1 MASLMESGPIEPP
14 SSLVSTI
21 PVIPFNPSPPEF
33 FATTP
38 LAVTFLSQGAEARV
52 WIGTFL
58 GRPCVVKSR
67 VAKAYRHPDL
77 DAALTHER
85 FVGEARALA
94 RARRAGVDAPVLL
107 FCEPRSSSLVLER
120 VMGCTLKAWLQVCAR
135 GQEGLNVAAHVGASL
150 ARLHAAGLVHG
161 DLTTSNIML
170 RGLPEN
176 GGDKPMGQMSMEG
189 RGESVDPGDEKE
201 EKNASGET
209 VDPGDEKEEKN
220 GSGGA
225 DDDDDDDEDDVEFST
240 ASAKA
245 AGGGGASGTRNA
257 ATVVPN
263 GSLSIAPILPLLP
276 HGATS
281 LVFIDFGLA
290 SMNAS
295 VEECGVDLY
304 VLERAFVSAHAKE
317 AVSLFAAVLKTY
329 GEQLAALVPAGTA
342 KDAKNILGKFSAVRM
357 RGRKRL
363 AFG

>member
-14 SSLVSTI
+14 LLSASTVLL
-21 PVIPFNPSPPEF
+21 PAIPFNPSPPEF
-33 FATTP
+33 FTTTQ
-38 LAVTFLSQGAEARV
+38 LAVKFLSQGAEARV

-85 FVGEARALA
+85 FLGEARALA

-120 VMGCTLKAWLQVCAR
+120 VIGCTLKAWLQVCAR
-135 GQEGLNVAAHVGASL
+135 GEEGLHVAAHVGASL

-170 RGLPEN
+170 RGLLPPPPEN
-176 GGDKPMGQMSMEG
+176 GGGGGGGDDNKSMVNG
-189 RGESVDPGDEKE
+189 GSSRGGGGSGGVDPGDERE
-201 EKNASGET
+201 EEGGE
-209 VDPGDEKEEKN
+209 G
-220 GSGGA
+220 
-225 DDDDDDDEDDVEFST
+225 DDEDEI
-240 ASAKA
+240 A
-245 AGGGGASGTRNA
+245 AA
-257 ATVVPN
+257 ATLSSSTTTAASVPI
-263 GSLSIAPILPLLP
+263 GSLSIAPILPPLP
-276 HGATS
+276 QNATS

-290 SMNAS
+290 TMNAS

-317 AVSLFAAVLKTY
+317 AVALFAAVLKTY
-329 GEQLAALVPAGTA
+329 GEQLAALVPAGSL
-342 KDAKNILGKFSAVRM
+342 KDAKNILGKFSHVRM